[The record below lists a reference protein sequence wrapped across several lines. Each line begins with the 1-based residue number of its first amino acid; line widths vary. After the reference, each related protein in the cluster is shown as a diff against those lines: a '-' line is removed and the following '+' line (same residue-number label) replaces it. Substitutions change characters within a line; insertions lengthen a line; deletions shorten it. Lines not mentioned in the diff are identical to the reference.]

1 MKNSN
6 SIFLSLGSNIGD
18 KESNL
23 IDAVRLIS
31 NFAKI
36 IKISSVYKTEPL
48 LHKEQD
54 DFFNI
59 VIEIEYQGTAR
70 NLLIKIKEI
79 ETQMGRKKNFR
90 YGPRLIDIDI
100 IFFKGEEI
108 EEEDLI
114 IPHYDWQN
122 RLFVVEPLYE
132 VLNKPLDKSSSKIF
146 DQKIINLDCSE
157 SWIWDQSS
165 IEILDNITNKFKRHG
180 KVLNILNLGPSSH
193 KLLKKSGKNFKINIL
208 E

>member
-18 KESNL
+18 KENNL
-23 IDAVRLIS
+23 TDAVRLIS

-36 IKISSVYKTEPL
+36 LKISSIYKTEPL
-48 LHKEQD
+48 FYEEQD

-59 VIEIEYQGTAR
+59 VIEIDYQKTAR
-70 NLLIKIKEI
+70 NLLLKIKDV
-79 ETQMGRKKNFR
+79 ETQMGRKDNFR

-108 EEEDLI
+108 DEEDLI

-122 RLFVVEPLYE
+122 RLFVIEPLYE
-132 VLNKPLDKSSSKIF
+132 VLNKPLDKSSLKIF
-146 DQKIINLDCSE
+146 DQKIT
-157 SWIWDQSS
+157 
-165 IEILDNITNKFKRHG
+165 NIG
-180 KVLNILNLGPSSH
+180 KI
-193 KLLKKSGKNFKINIL
+193 KT
-208 E
+208 

>member
-18 KESNL
+18 KENNL
-23 IDAVRLIS
+23 IDAVRFIS

-36 IKISSVYKTEPL
+36 LKISSVYKTEPL
-48 LHKEQD
+48 LYKEQD
-54 DFFNI
+54 DFLNI
-59 VIEIEYQGTAR
+59 VIEIDYQKTAR
-70 NLLIKIKEI
+70 NLLLKIKDV

-132 VLNKPLDKSSSKIF
+132 VLNEPLDKSSFKIF
-146 DQKIINLDCSE
+146 DQKIT
-157 SWIWDQSS
+157 
-165 IEILDNITNKFKRHG
+165 NIG
-180 KVLNILNLGPSSH
+180 KI
-193 KLLKKSGKNFKINIL
+193 KT
-208 E
+208 

>member
-23 IDAVRLIS
+23 IDALRLIS

-48 LHKEQD
+48 LYKEQD

-59 VIEIEYQGTAR
+59 VIEIDYQKTAR
-70 NLLIKIKEI
+70 NLLLNIKDV
-79 ETQMGRKKNFR
+79 ETHMGRKDNFR

-108 EEEDLI
+108 DEEGLI

-122 RLFVVEPLYE
+122 RLFVVKPLYE
-132 VLNKPLDKSSSKIF
+132 ILNEPLDKSSFKIF
-146 DQKIINLDCSE
+146 DQKIT
-157 SWIWDQSS
+157 
-165 IEILDNITNKFKRHG
+165 NIG
-180 KVLNILNLGPSSH
+180 KI
-193 KLLKKSGKNFKINIL
+193 KT
-208 E
+208 

>member
-1 MKNSN
+1 M
-6 SIFLSLGSNIGD
+6 GSNIGD
-18 KESNL
+18 KENNL
-23 IDAVRLIS
+23 TDAVKFIS

-36 IKISSVYKTEPL
+36 LKISSVYKTEPL
-48 LHKEQD
+48 LYKEQD

-59 VIEIEYQGTAR
+59 VIEIDYQKTAR
-70 NLLIKIKEI
+70 NLLSKIKDV
-79 ETQMGRKKNFR
+79 ETQMGRKDNFR

-108 EEEDLI
+108 DEEDLI

-146 DQKIINLDCSE
+146 DQKIT
-157 SWIWDQSS
+157 
-165 IEILDNITNKFKRHG
+165 NIG
-180 KVLNILNLGPSSH
+180 KI
-193 KLLKKSGKNFKINIL
+193 KT
-208 E
+208 

>member
-1 MKNSN
+1 VKNSN

-18 KESNL
+18 KENNL
-23 IDAVRLIS
+23 TDAVRFIS

-36 IKISSVYKTEPL
+36 LKISSIYKTEPL
-48 LHKEQD
+48 LYKEQD

-59 VIEIEYQGTAR
+59 VIEIDYQKTAR
-70 NLLIKIKEI
+70 SLLLKIKDV
-79 ETQMGRKKNFR
+79 ETQMGRKDNFR

-108 EEEDLI
+108 DEEDLI

-132 VLNKPLDKSSSKIF
+132 VLNEPLDKSSFKIF
-146 DQKIINLDCSE
+146 DQKIT
-157 SWIWDQSS
+157 
-165 IEILDNITNKFKRHG
+165 NIG
-180 KVLNILNLGPSSH
+180 KM
-193 KLLKKSGKNFKINIL
+193 KT
-208 E
+208 

>member
-18 KESNL
+18 KENNL
-23 IDAVRLIS
+23 TDAVRFIS

-36 IKISSVYKTEPL
+36 LKISSIYKTEPL
-48 LHKEQD
+48 LYKEQD

-59 VIEIEYQGTAR
+59 VIEIDYQKTAR
-70 NLLIKIKEI
+70 SLLLKIKDV
-79 ETQMGRKKNFR
+79 ETQMGRKDNFR

-108 EEEDLI
+108 DEEDLI

-132 VLNKPLDKSSSKIF
+132 VLNKTLDKSSLKIF
-146 DQKIINLDCSE
+146 DQKIT
-157 SWIWDQSS
+157 
-165 IEILDNITNKFKRHG
+165 NIG
-180 KVLNILNLGPSSH
+180 KI
-193 KLLKKSGKNFKINIL
+193 KT
-208 E
+208 

>member
-1 MKNSN
+1 MEYRFHIVRNSN

-18 KESNL
+18 KENNL
-23 IDAVRLIS
+23 VIALRLIS

-36 IKISSVYKTEPL
+36 LKISSVYKTEPL
-48 LHKEQD
+48 LFKEQD

-59 VIEIEYQGTAR
+59 VIEIDYQKTAR
-70 NLLIKIKEI
+70 NLLSKIKDV
-79 ETQMGRKKNFR
+79 ETQMGRKDNFR

-108 EEEDLI
+108 DEEDLI

-132 VLNKPLDKSSSKIF
+132 VLNKPLDKSSFKIF
-146 DQKIINLDCSE
+146 DQKIT
-157 SWIWDQSS
+157 
-165 IEILDNITNKFKRHG
+165 NIG
-180 KVLNILNLGPSSH
+180 KI
-193 KLLKKSGKNFKINIL
+193 KT
-208 E
+208 

>member
-18 KESNL
+18 KKNNL

-36 IKISSVYKTEPL
+36 LKISSVYKSEPL
-48 LHKEQD
+48 LFEEQD

-59 VIEIEYQGTAR
+59 VIEIDYQQTAR
-70 NLLIKIKEI
+70 NLLLKIKDI
-79 ETQMGRKKNFR
+79 ETQMGRKENFR

-108 EEEDLI
+108 NEKDLI

-122 RLFVVEPLYE
+122 RLFVIEPLYE
-132 VLNKPLDKSSSKIF
+132 VINEPLDVSSFKIF
-146 DQKIINLDCSE
+146 DQKIT
-157 SWIWDQSS
+157 
-165 IEILDNITNKFKRHG
+165 NIG
-180 KVLNILNLGPSSH
+180 KIVP
-193 KLLKKSGKNFKINIL
+193 
-208 E
+208 

>member
-18 KESNL
+18 KENNL
-23 IDAVRLIS
+23 VNAVMSIS

-36 IKISSVYKTEPL
+36 LKISSVYKTEPL
-48 LHKEQD
+48 LFKEQD
-54 DFFNI
+54 EFFNI
-59 VIEIEYQGTAR
+59 VIEIDYRATAR
-70 NLLIKIKEI
+70 DLLLKIKDI
-79 ETQMGRKKNFR
+79 ETQMGRKENFR

-108 EEEDLI
+108 NEKDLI

-132 VLNKPLDKSSSKIF
+132 VLNKPLDKSSFKIF
-146 DQKIINLDCSE
+146 DQKIT
-157 SWIWDQSS
+157 
-165 IEILDNITNKFKRHG
+165 NIG
-180 KVLNILNLGPSSH
+180 KI
-193 KLLKKSGKNFKINIL
+193 KT
-208 E
+208 

>member
-1 MKNSN
+1 MEYRFHIVRNSN

-18 KESNL
+18 KENNL
-23 IDAVRLIS
+23 VIALRLIS

-36 IKISSVYKTEPL
+36 LKISSVYKTEPL
-48 LHKEQD
+48 LFKEQD

-59 VIEIEYQGTAR
+59 VIEIEYQKTAR
-70 NLLIKIKEI
+70 NLLIKIKDV
-79 ETQMGRKKNFR
+79 ETQMGRKDNFR

-108 EEEDLI
+108 DEEDLI

-132 VLNKPLDKSSSKIF
+132 VLNEPLDKSSFKIF
-146 DQKIINLDCSE
+146 DQKIT
-157 SWIWDQSS
+157 
-165 IEILDNITNKFKRHG
+165 NIG
-180 KVLNILNLGPSSH
+180 KI
-193 KLLKKSGKNFKINIL
+193 KT
-208 E
+208 

>member
-1 MKNSN
+1 MAYRFHIVKNSN

-18 KESNL
+18 KKNNL
-23 IDAVRLIS
+23 IDAVRLVS

-36 IKISSVYKTEPL
+36 LKISSVYKSEPL
-48 LHKEQD
+48 LFKEQD

-59 VIEIEYQGTAR
+59 VIEIDYQETAR
-70 NLLIKIKEI
+70 NLLLKIKDI
-79 ETQMGRKKNFR
+79 ETQMGRKENFR

-108 EEEDLI
+108 DEEDLI

-132 VLNKPLDKSSSKIF
+132 VLKKPLDKSSFKIF
-146 DQKIINLDCSE
+146 DQKIT
-157 SWIWDQSS
+157 
-165 IEILDNITNKFKRHG
+165 NIG
-180 KVLNILNLGPSSH
+180 KI
-193 KLLKKSGKNFKINIL
+193 KT
-208 E
+208 

>member
-18 KESNL
+18 KKNNL

-36 IKISSVYKTEPL
+36 LKISSVYKSEPL
-48 LHKEQD
+48 LFEEQD

-59 VIEIEYQGTAR
+59 VIEIDYQQTAR
-70 NLLIKIKEI
+70 NLLLKIKDI
-79 ETQMGRKKNFR
+79 ETQMGRKENFR

-108 EEEDLI
+108 NEKD
-114 IPHYDWQN
+114 
-122 RLFVVEPLYE
+122 
-132 VLNKPLDKSSSKIF
+132 LDKALIELSNAREILNSKNQNF
-146 DQKIINLDCSE
+146 SFLKEIINLRMANIFIVLEDLE
-157 SWIWDQSS
+157 SA
-165 IEILDNITNKFKRHG
+165 K
-180 KVLNILNLGPSSH
+180 KVNL
-193 KLLKKSGKNFKINIL
+193 LINMVIK
-208 E
+208 